1 MKARYYAEKADPSII
16 TRIAEDD
23 GELTAYSFSTAFQLD
38 QYASEY
44 KLMNREISQE
54 ELEKIKKHTTE
65 LPESWDPID
74 YLRLEA
80 DSRQKSEKARDQ
92 EKSIKAKAGILYGLT
107 ASLISV
113 EIISK
118 IVEVIK
124 VISG

>member
-1 MKARYYAEKADPSII
+1 MRARYYAEKADPSII

-23 GELTAYSFSTAFQLD
+23 WELTAYSFSTAFQLD

-80 DSRQKSEKARDQ
+80 DSKQKSEKARDQ
-92 EKSIKAKAGILYGLT
+92 EKSIKAKVRILYRLIM
-107 ASLISV
+107 SLISI
-113 EIISK
+113 EILFK

-124 VISG
+124 IISG